1 MSPTSRPG
9 LPTVAL
15 TGAKAGFSLIELLLV
30 IGILAILAAIVIVAM
45 NPKPMV
51 DERNAKRTKDIQML
65 LDAVTQYAVETKGVF
80 PAGITITAK
89 EICRSSE
96 LPCHNGVDLDVL
108 TGSYLPELPIDPLA
122 SSSGTGSHY
131 TIMKDRQNRITIAAP
146 EAEGGAKISVT
157 H

>member
-1 MSPTSRPG
+1 MLRSRP
-9 LPTVAL
+9 A
-15 TGAKAGFSLIELLLV
+15 FSLIELLLV
-30 IGILAILAAIVIVAM
+30 IGILAILAAIVLVAM

-51 DERNAKRTKDIQML
+51 DERNTKRTKDVQML
-65 LDAVTQYAVETKGVF
+65 LDSVTQYTVANKGIF
-80 PAGITITAK
+80 PEGITFTAK

-108 TGSYLPELPIDPLA
+108 TGSYLPELPVDPLA
-122 SSSGTGSHY
+122 SASGTGSHY

-146 EAEGGAKISVT
+146 DAEGGAKISVT